1 MTKKKAKEWECKQH
15 FSKGLAY
22 RFSTLLVVAG
32 CYLIMRFVITKL
44 LINLENMKNLMM

>member
-22 RFSTLLVVAG
+22 RFSTLLVAAG
-32 CYLIMRFVITKL
+32 CYLIKIRDNKL
-44 LINLENMKNLMM
+44 KLPL